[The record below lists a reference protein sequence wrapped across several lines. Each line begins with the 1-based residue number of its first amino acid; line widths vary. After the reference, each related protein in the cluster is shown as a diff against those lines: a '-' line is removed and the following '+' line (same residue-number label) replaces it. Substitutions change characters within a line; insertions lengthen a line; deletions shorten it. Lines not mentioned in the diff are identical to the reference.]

1 MNEDLKKLA
10 RRRAG
15 AKIGVMVHATVYVLV
30 NAALALIQYRVSPD
44 VAWNLFPLAGWGL
57 GLALHAAAV
66 FFAGAGASL
75 RERLEADELRRLE
88 ARHPS
93 SPGAVR

>member
-15 AKIGVMVHATVYVLV
+15 AKLGVLIHATVYLLV
-30 NAALALIQYRVSPD
+30 NAGLVAIQHRVSPQF
-44 VAWNLFPLAGWGL
+44 AWNLFPLAGWGL
-57 GLALHAAAV
+57 GLAIHAAAV
-66 FFAGAGASL
+66 HLTGAGSSL
-75 RERLEADELRRLE
+75 RERLEQSELRRLE
-88 ARHPS
+88 AQRG